1 MKLIFYTVNSYLDPE
16 EIKKTS
22 KFLPIIVTN
31 IAKREFGDFDSIEV
45 STRYPDYGSDPDLAC
60 WSQEEK
66 EKAEEGGYLTIFKTT
81 TYDFCCFEPD
91 GCLDDHIIVLT
102 KTHRDP
108 LFGECRYAYGLIAT
122 EDDMPK
128 IIELATSSD

>member
-1 MKLIFYTVNSYLDPE
+1 MKLIFYTLNRDLDPE
-16 EIKKTS
+16 EIKKSS

-45 STRYPDYGSDPDLAC
+45 SKRRPDYGSDHILAC
-60 WSQEEK
+60 WCQEEI
-66 EKAEEGGYLTIFKTT
+66 EKAKEGGYLTIFKTKNFE
-81 TYDFCCFEPD
+81 FCCLEPD

-102 KTHRDP
+102 KTLGDP
-108 LFGECRYAYGLIAT
+108 IFGDYRYAYGLIAT

-128 IIELATSSD
+128 IVELATSSD